1 MSVVTLEILALV
13 VLPVAAACWLGLF
26 LRSLMMERGGGPW
39 GAWLVLLAVS
49 SAVWL
54 YLLVEIV
61 L

>member
-1 MSVVTLEILALV
+1 MSVVTLEVLALV